1 MKLPPIASLIGFVIL
16 STGCRSPSNQLQ
28 DKWSTLYRGDPSLI
42 RIVATQYP
50 ENPYEM
56 KDYAGRH
63 PAVVEYTFK
72 DETQR
77 VISFLPDGEVIAD
90 YRVDKNGKRIK

>member
-1 MKLPPIASLIGFVIL
+1 MKNATLLALIGAIVFLV
-16 STGCRSPSNQLQ
+16 GCRSPTKPPRNE
-28 DKWSTLYRGDPSLI
+28 WPILYLGDPSLV
-42 RIVATQYP
+42 RIIATQYP

-72 DETQR
+72 DETRR
-77 VISFLPDGEVIAD
+77 VISYLPDGRVIAD
-90 YRVDKNGKRIK
+90 YRVDPDGKRIK